1 MTTVS
6 EVLNHL
12 KEEGYTVD
20 FNLRG
25 DCLMGP
31 GDALQLY
38 PNEFLVDKHYRFEG
52 MSDPGDEAVVYA
64 ISSPQHGMKGTL
76 VNGYG
81 ISSEALS
88 AEMMKAL
95 RENPAFY
102 AVPDDPTDPV
112 EKANEATP
120 QRPAGTRPL
129 NAPLLVLDLLQ
140 AQAQIRQEPAWH
152 RSDRNALTL
161 LQADGMRLVL
171 IALHEGA
178 EMKTHTA
185 PGIIS
190 VQVLEGHLGFQAE
203 GQTTELKPGQLLTL
217 QTGLPHR
224 VVARQES
231 VFLLT
236 MANPAAERTE
246 ASL

>member
-6 EVLNHL
+6 EVLSHL
-12 KEEGYTVD
+12 NKEGYTVD
-20 FNLRG
+20 FNLRD
-25 DCLMGP
+25 DCLMSP

-38 PNEFLVDKHYRFEG
+38 PDDFQVDKHYRFEG
-52 MSDPGDEAVVYA
+52 ISDPGDEAVVYA
-64 ISSPQHGMKGTL
+64 ISSARHGVKGTL
-76 VNGYG
+76 VNGYR

-88 AEMMKAL
+88 AEMVKAL
-95 RENPAFY
+95 QENPDTA
-102 AVPDDPTDPV
+102 AHEETAALV
-112 EKANEATP
+112 EKSNDATP

-129 NAPLLVLDLLQ
+129 NAPLLVLDLPQ
-140 AQAQIRQEPAWH
+140 AQAQIKQESAWH

-171 IALHEGA
+171 IALHAGA

-203 GQTTELKPGQLLTL
+203 GQTAELKPGQLLTL
-217 QTGLPHR
+217 QTDLPHS

-236 MANPAAERTE
+236 MANPAAERQE
-246 ASL
+246 A

>member
-1 MTTVS
+1 MIPMTTVS
-6 EVLNHL
+6 QVLDQLN
-12 KEEGYTVD
+12 KEGYTVD
-20 FNLRG
+20 FNLR
-25 DCLMGP
+25 DNCLMGP
-31 GDALQLY
+31 GDALRLH
-38 PNEFLVDKHYRFEG
+38 PNDFQVDKHYRFEG

-64 ISSPQHGMKGTL
+64 ISSVRHGVKGTL

-88 AEMMKAL
+88 AEMVKAL
-95 RENPAFY
+95 QENPDSSAAY
-102 AVPDDPTDPV
+102 DEVADSV

-129 NAPLLVLDLLQ
+129 NAPLLVLDLPQ
-140 AQAQIRQEPAWH
+140 AQAQIKQEPAWH

-203 GQTTELKPGQLLTL
+203 GQTAELKPGKLLAL
-217 QTGLPHR
+217 QSNLPHN

-236 MANPAAERTE
+236 IANPAAQK
-246 ASL
+246 

>member
-1 MTTVS
+1 MNPMTTLS
-6 EVLNHL
+6 ERLIQL
-12 KEEGYTVD
+12 KKEGYTED
-20 FNLRG
+20 FNLR
-25 DCLMGP
+25 DNCLMGP
-31 GDALQLY
+31 GDALQLH
-38 PNEFLVDKHYRFEG
+38 PEDFLVDKYYRFEG
-52 MSDPGDEAVVYA
+52 MSDPGDEAVLYA
-64 ISSPQHGMKGTL
+64 ISSPRHDVKGTL

-81 ISSEALS
+81 ISSEPLS

-95 RENPAFY
+95 QENPAFN
-102 AVPDDPTDPV
+102 AVSEEPMDSV
-112 EKANEATP
+112 EKLNEATP

-140 AQAQIRQEPAWH
+140 AQAQIKQEPAWH

-203 GQTTELKPGQLLTL
+203 GHTTELKPGQLLTL
-217 QTGLPHR
+217 QTGVPHR
-224 VVARQES
+224 VVAWQES

-236 MANPAAERTE
+236 MAN
-246 ASL
+246 

>member
-1 MTTVS
+1 MIPMTTVS
-6 EVLNHL
+6 EVLNNL

-20 FNLRG
+20 FNLRNN
-25 DCLMGP
+25 CLTGP

-38 PNEFLVDKHYRFEG
+38 PNDFLVDKHYRFEG

-64 ISSPQHGMKGTL
+64 ISSPRHGVKGTL
-76 VNGYG
+76 VDGYG
-81 ISSEALS
+81 ISSDTLS

-95 RENPAFY
+95 QENPDFLAPHEEP
-102 AVPDDPTDPV
+102 ADAV
-112 EKANEATP
+112 EKSNEATP

-140 AQAQIRQEPAWH
+140 AQTQIKQELVWH

-161 LQADGMRLVL
+161 LQADGMRVVL

-190 VQVLEGHLGFQAE
+190 VQVLEGHLGFEAE

-236 MANPAAERTE
+236 MANPAAEK
-246 ASL
+246 

>member
-1 MTTVS
+1 MITLS
-6 EVLNHL
+6 ERLIQL
-12 KEEGYTVD
+12 KKEGYTED
-20 FNLRG
+20 FNLR
-25 DCLMGP
+25 DNRLIGP
-31 GDALQLY
+31 GDALQLH
-38 PNEFLVDKHYRFEG
+38 PNDFMVDKHYRFEG

-64 ISSPQHGMKGTL
+64 ISSPRYGVKGTL

-81 ISSEALS
+81 ISSEALN

-102 AVPDDPTDPV
+102 AAPEETADPV
-112 EKANEATP
+112 EKSNEATP

-129 NAPLLVLDLLQ
+129 NGPLLVLDLPQ
-140 AQAQIRQEPAWH
+140 AQAQIKQEPAWH
-152 RSDRNALTL
+152 CSDRNALTL
-161 LQADGMRLVL
+161 LQADGMCLVL

-203 GQTTELKPGQLLTL
+203 EQTTELKPGQLLTL
-217 QTGLPHR
+217 LTGLPHS

-236 MANPAAERTE
+236 IANPAAERQE
-246 ASL
+246 A

>member
-6 EVLNHL
+6 EVLTHL

-20 FNLRG
+20 FNLRD

-64 ISSPQHGMKGTL
+64 ISSPRHGVKGTL

-88 AEMMKAL
+88 AEMVKAL
-95 RENPAFY
+95 QENPDFSASHEET
-102 AVPDDPTDPV
+102 ADPV
-112 EKANEATP
+112 KKSNDATP
-120 QRPAGTRPL
+120 QRLAGTRPL
-129 NAPLLVLDLLQ
+129 NAPLLVLDLPQ
-140 AQAQIRQEPAWH
+140 AQAQIKQEPAW
-152 RSDRNALTL
+152 RNSDRNALTL

-217 QTGLPHR
+217 LTGLPHS

-236 MANPAAERTE
+236 IANPAAERQE
-246 ASL
+246 A

>member
-1 MTTVS
+1 MIPMTTVS
-6 EVLNHL
+6 EVLNYL
-12 KEEGYTVD
+12 NKEGYTVD
-20 FNLRG
+20 FNLR
-25 DCLMGP
+25 DNCLMGP
-31 GDALQLY
+31 GDSLQLH
-38 PNEFLVDKHYRFEG
+38 PNDFLVDKHYRFEG
-52 MSDPGDEAVVYA
+52 PSDPGDEAVVYA
-64 ISSPQHGMKGTL
+64 ISSPRHGVKGTL

-88 AEMMKAL
+88 AEMVKAL
-95 RENPAFY
+95 QENPAFS
-102 AVPDDPTDPV
+102 ASPEETAAPV
-112 EKANEATP
+112 EKSNDATP

-129 NAPLLVLDLLQ
+129 NAPLLVLDLPH
-140 AQAQIRQEPAWH
+140 AQVQIKQEPAWH
-152 RSDRNALTL
+152 SSDRNALTL

-190 VQVLEGHLGFQAE
+190 VQVLEGHLGFQAQ
-203 GQTTELKPGQLLTL
+203 GQTAELKPGQLLTL
-217 QTGLPHR
+217 QTDLPHS

-236 MANPAAERTE
+236 LANPAAQQ
-246 ASL
+246 

>member
-1 MTTVS
+1 MNPMTTLS
-6 EVLNHL
+6 ERLIQL
-12 KEEGYTVD
+12 KKEGYTVD
-20 FNLRG
+20 FNLR
-25 DCLMGP
+25 DNCLMGP
-31 GDALQLY
+31 GDALQLH
-38 PNEFLVDKHYRFEG
+38 PEDFLVDKHYRFEG

-64 ISSPQHGMKGTL
+64 ISSPQQGVKGTL

-81 ISSEALS
+81 ISSEALN
-88 AEMMKAL
+88 AEMINAL

-102 AVPDDPTDPV
+102 AVPEGPMDSV
-112 EKANEATP
+112 EKMNEATP

-129 NAPLLVLDLLQ
+129 NAPLLVFTLAQ
-140 AQAQIRQEPAWH
+140 AQAQIKQEPAWY

-178 EMKTHTA
+178 EMKTHIA

-190 VQVLEGHLGFQAE
+190 VQVLEGHLGFEAE

-217 QTGLPHR
+217 QTGRPHR

-236 MANPAAERTE
+236 MAN
-246 ASL
+246 

>member
-1 MTTVS
+1 MIHMTTVS

-64 ISSPQHGMKGTL
+64 ISSARHGVKGTL

-88 AEMMKAL
+88 AEMIKAL
-95 RENPAFY
+95 QEH
-102 AVPDDPTDPV
+102 PDSAAAHDEVADPV
-112 EKANEATP
+112 EKSNEATP

-129 NAPLLVLDLLQ
+129 NAPLLVLDLPR
-140 AQAQIRQEPAWH
+140 AQAQIKQEPAWH

-161 LQADGMRLVL
+161 LQGDGMRLVL

-190 VQVLEGHLGFQAE
+190 VQVLEGHLGFKAE
-203 GQTTELKPGQLLTL
+203 GQTAELKPGQLLTL
-217 QTGLPHR
+217 LADLAHSM
-224 VVARQES
+224 VARQES

-236 MANPAAERTE
+236 MANPAA
-246 ASL
+246 

>member
-25 DCLMGP
+25 DCLKGP
-31 GDALQLY
+31 GDVLQLY
-38 PNEFLVDKHYRFEG
+38 PSEFQVDKHYRFEG

-64 ISSPQHGMKGTL
+64 ISSPRHGVKGAL

-88 AEMMKAL
+88 AEMIKAL
-95 RENPAFY
+95 QWNPAFY
-102 AVPDDPTDPV
+102 GAPQEPTNPI
-112 EKANEATP
+112 EKWNDATP
-120 QRPAGTRPL
+120 QRPDGTRPL
-129 NAPLLVLDLLQ
+129 NAPLLVLDLPL
-140 AQAQIRQEPAWH
+140 AQAQIKQEPAWH

-178 EMKTHTA
+178 EMKTYTA

-203 GQTTELKPGQLLTL
+203 GQTAELKPGQLLTL
-217 QTGLPHR
+217 QTGLPHS

-236 MANPAAERTE
+236 MANPAVEK
-246 ASL
+246 

>member
-6 EVLNHL
+6 EVLSHL
-12 KEEGYTVD
+12 NKEGYTVD
-20 FNLRG
+20 FNLRD

-31 GDALQLY
+31 SDAIRLH
-38 PNEFLVDKHYRFEG
+38 PNDFLVDKHYRFEG

-64 ISSPQHGMKGTL
+64 ISAKRHGVKGTL

-88 AEMMKAL
+88 AEMVKAL

-102 AVPDDPTDPV
+102 AAPKEAAAPI
-112 EKANEATP
+112 EKANDATP

-129 NAPLLVLDLLQ
+129 NAPLLVLDLPQ
-140 AQAQIRQEPAWH
+140 AQAQIKQEPAWH

-190 VQVLEGHLGFQAE
+190 VQVLEGHLAFEAE
-203 GQTTELKPGQLLTL
+203 GQTAELQPGQLLTL
-217 QTGLPHR
+217 QTGVPHR

-236 MANPAAERTE
+236 LANPAAQQ
-246 ASL
+246 